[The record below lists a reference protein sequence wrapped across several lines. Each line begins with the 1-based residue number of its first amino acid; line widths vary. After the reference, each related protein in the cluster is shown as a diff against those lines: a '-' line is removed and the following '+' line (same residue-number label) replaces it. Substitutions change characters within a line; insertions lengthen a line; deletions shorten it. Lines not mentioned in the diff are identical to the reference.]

1 MGAFIGRC
9 FLREGLAAGNT
20 QTEGRSRKSRGR
32 EPNGRPSREAVAHDA
47 SSEASPMQPVHHF
60 PVFRSIKMLASSI
73 RARMFGCKPSESNCK
88 TIHVTASEASGDE
101 LQLPLVERPKNE
113 VDYNFCD
120 LRLQCIKL
128 FQVEQLLT
136 VAEAATQLGQT
147 LSLMEAL
154 FLELRAAQII
164 ELGGTRKV
172 GNRIKPLFRLNPRH
186 PGLECALAPG
196 PFGLCSPEG
205 YFDAHAT

>member
-1 MGAFIGRC
+1 
-9 FLREGLAAGNT
+9 
-20 QTEGRSRKSRGR
+20 
-32 EPNGRPSREAVAHDA
+32 
-47 SSEASPMQPVHHF
+47 MQPVHHF
-60 PVFRSIKMLASSI
+60 PLFHSIKTLASSI
-73 RARMFGCKPSESNCK
+73 RNRMFRSDTPEFTPEIAKA
-88 TIHVTASEASGDE
+88 TAIDVLNDE
-101 LQLPLVERPKNE
+101 TQLILVEGSKGE
-113 VDYNFCD
+113 VEYNFCD
-120 LRLQCIKL
+120 LRLQCVKL

-136 VAEAATQLGQT
+136 VAEAASQLGQT

-154 FLELRAAQII
+154 FLDLRAARII

-172 GNRIKPLFRLNPRH
+172 GNRIKALFRLNPRH